1 MGARKWCTRR
11 RNCVHVNFSAIQ
23 GAKLWLVQGLFHG
36 LDCHLTELGS
46 PSNMQYS
53 STVYFPPECPVK
65 SVQKGVGPWRWNE
78 SKGSFM
84 IFPFLPLSLTPLAS
98 PSEKGGLNSEQF
110 EEDGRVGGAG
120 RWCVV
125 SSPGKLGQSLGLVDL
140 ERLMKATIAKKTG
153 CY

>member
-1 MGARKWCTRR
+1 MGARKWCARR

-23 GAKLWLVQGLFHG
+23 GAKLWLVQGLFHEG
-36 LDCHLTELGS
+36 LDCHLTELCS

-98 PSEKGGLNSEQF
+98 PSEKGGLNSE
-110 EEDGRVGGAG
+110 
-120 RWCVV
+120 
-125 SSPGKLGQSLGLVDL
+125 
-140 ERLMKATIAKKTG
+140 
-153 CY
+153 